1 MKFLKCVVWISI
13 AMAFLLMAITA
24 ISFVFNLHLFGVAHI
39 VNFLHSANS
48 FLLLAVA
55 IYLVTDKFR
64 CSNQASKQ

>member
-1 MKFLKCVVWISI
+1 MKILKWVVWISV
-13 AMAFLLMAITA
+13 AMAILLMAITG

-39 VNFLHSANS
+39 VNFLHTANS

-64 CSNQASKQ
+64 CCNQDSKQ